1 MSAGLTMKVLLSFIT
16 VSTMILVT
24 SSDAIAQDNE
34 PIGRFVADFR
44 GSLVPYEQNVD
55 FAISRGI
62 RPSITPSIGVGL
74 EVGGH
79 VYVFRW
85 RVVTFGVGANFHT
98 SAGNRSPNENDISPD
113 GPILRKKFSA
123 ISPQL
128 SFNFGGRNGWSS
140 ISGGIGS
147 SRFSLAARDQE
158 EPLQRRANT
167 LNYGGGARWFLK
179 EHLAFSVDLRFY
191 AISPLAAT
199 DTQPS
204 SPRMTVMV
212 LSMGA
217 AFK

>member
-1 MSAGLTMKVLLSFIT
+1 MSAGLTMKVLLSFTT
-16 VSTMILVT
+16 VSTMILAT

-55 FAISRGI
+55 FAVSRGI

-123 ISPQL
+123 IRSCHCFWWIIN
-128 SFNFGGRNGWSS
+128 SNYCSTDV
-140 ISGGIGS
+140 
-147 SRFSLAARDQE
+147 SL
-158 EPLQRRANT
+158 
-167 LNYGGGARWFLK
+167 
-179 EHLAFSVDLRFY
+179 
-191 AISPLAAT
+191 
-199 DTQPS
+199 
-204 SPRMTVMV
+204 
-212 LSMGA
+212 
-217 AFK
+217 